1 MTQDPEILAHQ
12 QWLGYV
18 QPVGLVVSPIALA
31 AAQAYPEKNIIPEHA
46 RFLDCVEPVAID
58 GETDPSRQSA
68 NSPGSPRP
76 CSAGGRPTWSE
87 RPREARCRNRWK

>member
-1 MTQDPEILAHQ
+1 MTQDPEIYAHK

-46 RFLDCVEPVAID
+46 RFLDCVEPLTID
-58 GETDPSRQSA
+58 GQTDPLPAIREFPRFATAVLS
-68 NSPGSPRP
+68 GS
-76 CSAGGRPTWSE
+76 S
-87 RPREARCRNRWK
+87 